1 MDMHSTTSGAAQ
13 TAPRRGS
20 SHIPGDLGIWLFVA
34 GDMLVFSAMFMVY
47 AFYRSAEPALFHLSQ
62 QQLNQDFGLAN
73 TFLLLTSSWFVVIA
87 VRGAR
92 AGFNRL
98 SMGMFAAALMCG
110 LGFLIAK
117 GLEYSEKFDHGITM
131 MTNDFFMYY
140 FVLTG
145 LHGFHVVLG
154 VSGLSYLIWR
164 ARKPSYDAGDIRV
177 FETGATFWHMVDLL
191 WIILFPLLY
200 LVP

>member
-1 MDMHSTTSGAAQ
+1 MHSTTSDAAQ
-13 TAPRRGS
+13 TVPRRRS
-20 SHIPGDLGIWLFVA
+20 SRIPGDLGIWLFVT
-34 GDMLVFSAMFMVY
+34 GDVLVFSAMFLVY
-47 AFYRSAEPALFHLSQ
+47 SFYRSVDPALFHLSQ
-62 QQLNQDFGLAN
+62 RHLNQGFGLAN

-92 AGFNRL
+92 AGFARL

-110 LGFLIAK
+110 LGFLVSK
-117 GLEYSEKFDHGITM
+117 GLEYSDKFDHGITM

-154 VSGLSYLIWR
+154 IAGLGYLTWR

>member
-1 MDMHSTTSGAAQ
+1 MDLHLTSSDVAQ
-13 TAPRRGS
+13 IAPRRRS

-34 GDMLVFSAMFMVY
+34 GDVLVFSTMFLVY
-47 AFYRSAEPALFHLSQ
+47 AFYRSADPELFHSSQ
-62 QQLNQDFGLAN
+62 RHLNQTFGLAN

-87 VRGAR
+87 VRAAR
-92 AGFNRL
+92 AGFAGL
-98 SMGMFAAALMCG
+98 SRGMFAAALMCG
-110 LGFLIAK
+110 LGFLISK
-117 GLEYSEKFDHGITM
+117 GLEYSDKFAHGITM

-145 LHGFHVVLG
+145 LHGFHVVIG
-154 VSGLSYLIWR
+154 VIGLSYVIWR
-164 ARKPSYDAGDIRV
+164 ARKSSYDAGDIRV
-177 FETGATFWHMVDLL
+177 FETGATFWHMVDIL